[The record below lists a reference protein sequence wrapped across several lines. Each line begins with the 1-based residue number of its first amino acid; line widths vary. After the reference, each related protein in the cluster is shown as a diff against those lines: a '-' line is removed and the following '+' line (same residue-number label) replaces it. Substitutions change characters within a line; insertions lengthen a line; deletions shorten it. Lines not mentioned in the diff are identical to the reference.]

1 MLSSESQNNIND
13 YTASFKGK
21 YFNISDAECNPK
33 PIQKPHIL
41 LWIGGSGRKTVA
53 LVAKYADGWNY
64 GLCSY
69 TKYIE
74 SCLY

>member
-1 MLSSESQNNIND
+1 
-13 YTASFKGK
+13 
-21 YFNISDAECNPK
+21 
-33 PIQKPHIL
+33 
-41 LWIGGSGRKTVA
+41 

-74 SCLY
+74 SCLYWKTIDNGYYYNDITKAWHGILFLASSEDKLKSRKEMILDKKEYGKNM